1 MEEKTLKRRLQKTL
15 LVASKLKNRLVFEE
29 EVNKELGRKN
39 HKLKKQLEEYEK
51 QYDAL
56 AKVIFKLD
64 PFIVEMVGETS
75 CQQDDKSTTTN
86 QRKQSLKPSG
96 KVDIKVEWQV
106 LKSMVIKI
114 PGRDEEES
122 VDEEYP
128 PLLPR
133 SLALSPQR
141 NTSITVPQA
150 YELAAAVASSI
161 TSSISSIGRPRS
173 YRKRD
178 SLFLQVPELMASHS
192 NVRRS
197 TETLSPPDQT
207 QVTHS
212 LGGLFPPE
220 KDPSRSSSPFL
231 PQGGEESEPK
241 EPTIAM
247 PMTLNDAV
255 LVAPPSPGSR
265 YVPLFEHFLV
275 VGASVEAAQELALQL
290 HSFEGETIS
299 SRLKKTLG
307 GFLNSPKIL
316 GVARSNSSGPG
327 QLETLPRRLSEPVDA
342 PSIANPDN
350 SQGNAESN
358 VVGSPPK
365 AASQDI
371 FSLSSLTGT
380 RGDRSRTKSVDSV
393 QPPEDGSAHSTSSSA
408 STGRSLF
415 SSMFGGGGGNAS
427 NNAVRTTSLSM
438 SGGRTASGENI
449 AVPEVPKTGR
459 VSDFVFAGGSAISQM
474 FTSRSTRQPST
485 ATAPP
490 SIANGVATVSNP
502 STTTSTSLSA
512 GVSLSGVA
520 LMAASSDH
528 GLSTDDDNSPSNSSC
543 SSPDNQAIVN
553 AVVGAS
559 VAEEEEVVGDQSQ
572 PSSSVKDEKEAV
584 TPKEDSLQTSTTPS
598 AQQLILQVDK
608 RSGIATVPGE
618 VLFHYPPE
626 AAIPPREVCDFC
638 LPLGGKLRR
647 LSNSKDEDSSVKEIF
662 FGQRHGK
669 RNEHCFIYLLE
680 DKTGAGEGEDEET
693 GANVSKLY
701 VICVAVPRFL
711 KVAINSSSTT
721 SSGGQTTGTTTSNAS
736 VGSATGPSSMDFES
750 FVCFAFLTRFPL
762 FDFFFQVIFDLIGS
776 ERLLHLESLSS
787 PQPQGVSQLLQ
798 SYEYLPRGLFE
809 DVLGRLLVLPPPR
822 FGETLTFPVSKELK
836 VVSYLRP
843 APTNKNDS
851 LPEHFIRAA
860 DWCLPPFLLHLP
872 PDLIVW
878 TISLLLCEAKVLVVG
893 QEVGMV
899 SCAIMSLL
907 LLLQPL
913 DWVAPV
919 IPLLTNK
926 MLDFIESPVPILAGI
941 VLDGDLNAKVL
952 DVQKILHLAQQDHND
967 IITAVL
973 DLTTKEIY
981 MSSIHSSLLSTLSLP
996 DADLLTTRLCAHSP
1010 LPVKIGNGLTI
1021 AFPARAAKHKG
1032 CYTLSMEQ
1040 QRVAACMHEVIVSHM
1055 ISLVELVDESY
1066 KTMQEEEEQQQQLP
1080 IKINLNTD
1088 LMSATLEAKT
1098 TTTTATTRTPSTP
1111 KGSKIAEEEEEN
1123 GGKADETDNEVV
1135 EYRFG
1140 DIGYSTPATA
1150 TATTGVDETDDI
1162 KNNGNPS
1169 PSPQP
1174 TNPEGLVDLYNK
1186 IIGEDGVT
1194 NGSSTTNSQGS
1205 NNTTMTTAMQKTSS
1219 LFSMGSSGSLSS
1231 NTMQIITLHRN
1242 LFAGADEEEF
1252 MKRFLKTQICSE
1264 YLNSDR

>member
-750 FVCFAFLTRFPL
+750 F
-762 FDFFFQVIFDLIGS
+762 
-776 ERLLHLESLSS
+776 
-787 PQPQGVSQLLQ
+787 
-798 SYEYLPRGLFE
+798 
-809 DVLGRLLVLPPPR
+809 
-822 FGETLTFPVSKELK
+822 
-836 VVSYLRP
+836 
-843 APTNKNDS
+843 
-851 LPEHFIRAA
+851 
-860 DWCLPPFLLHLP
+860 
-872 PDLIVW
+872 
-878 TISLLLCEAKVLVVG
+878 
-893 QEVGMV
+893 EVGMV

-1252 MKRFLKTQICSE
+1252 MKRFLKTQIKKEKRDCFLQQSRKFQ
-1264 YLNSDR
+1264 LGSIC